1 MLHGPQRRPHAGAIR
16 AAAEHNPA
24 GQGPDTAASRRLC
37 DTARTVSLRP
47 SRSGLPGAPR
57 VPALAR
63 EVALPHTPQLLQVRT
78 RLFLLTLGAFLLLA
92 LPLAGLASAALLR
105 GVHQTFADR
114 ALRESRLVATLPPV
128 VAALSGNAAERAG
141 LNTLIN
147 RYRLTLGAAY
157 VVVTDRTTRRLT
169 HPELDRIGEKMV
181 GGDFQSF
188 LRGQSVTETVQGTL
202 GRSVRAKVPVVSGR
216 GEVLGLASVGFL
228 LPQVRDV
235 FWQVIR
241 AALPWYLGALLLA
254 LGLARA
260 LARRIG
266 YEMLDLEPEQIAGAL
281 LSFRAVLNSLDEGVV
296 VARGDQVHVMNPQ
309 ARALLG
315 VQTAELPA
323 PLPAPLRGLPDTTTP
338 LDVGGRPLLV
348 SAREVEAGA
357 QGGGGVTQVITLR
370 DLARVRELA
379 DELTQ
384 AQRYAELLR
393 AQTHEFTNRLHTL
406 AGLIHLGETGEAL
419 RLIHTQAG
427 RHQAHAGA
435 VGRLRHLR
443 LAALLLGK
451 YDRAAEVGVELI
463 LDPLCAL
470 PARLPTGVPELLEL
484 AAGNLI
490 ENAFEALAGRPGA
503 EVRVLIAA
511 DPEGVVLEVRD
522 NGPGVPPELAQVLG
536 ERGRSS
542 KGQGRGV
549 GLSLVRTRAQALGA
563 TLSHDRPAD
572 ERGQPWTRFTLDLPL
587 PEETT

>member
-1 MLHGPQRRPHAGAIR
+1 MQELNTTPWPAR
-16 AAAEHNPA
+16 ACH
-24 GQGPDTAASRRLC
+24 TTL
-37 DTARTVSLRP
+37 TVSLRR
-47 SRSGLPGAPR
+47 SRSAAPR

-63 EVALPHTPQLLQVRT
+63 EVALPHTPHLLQVRT

-157 VVVTDRTTRRLT
+157 VVVTDRSTHRLT
-169 HPELDRIGEKMV
+169 HPELARIGEPMV

-188 LRGQSVTETVQGTL
+188 RRGQSVTETVQGTL
-202 GRSVRAKVPVVSGR
+202 GRSVRAKVPVVSGS

-266 YEMLDLEPEQIAGAL
+266 HEMLNLEPEQISGAL

-296 VARGDQVHVMNPQ
+296 VARAGQIHVMNPQ

-315 VQTAELPA
+315 VQSAELPV
-323 PLPAPLRGLPDTTTP
+323 PLPAPLRALPDTTTP

-348 SAREVEAGA
+348 SAREVEAGPLTPA
-357 QGGGGVTQVITLR
+357 GAATQVITLR

-406 AGLIHLGETGEAL
+406 AGLIHLGETDEAL
-419 RLIHTQAG
+419 RLIYTQAG

-435 VGRLRHLR
+435 VERLRHLR

-451 YDRAAEVGVELI
+451 YDRAAEVGAVLT

-470 PARLPTGVPELLEL
+470 PAGLPTGVPELLEL

-490 ENAFEALAGRPGA
+490 ENAFEALAGQPGA

-522 NGPGVPPELAQVLG
+522 NGPGVPPELLEVLG
-536 ERGRSS
+536 ERGQSS
-542 KGQGRGV
+542 KGRGRGV
-549 GLSLVRTRAQALGA
+549 GLSLVRTRARALGA
-563 TLSHDRPAD
+563 ELTYDRPDD
-572 ERGQPWTRFTLDLPL
+572 ELGRPWTRFTLDLPL